1 MFPDRR
7 KGMKPEDIARVC
19 HEANKVYCESIGDMS
34 QPHWEDAPAWQKE
47 SAIAGVK
54 AFVDSPNKNNDKI
67 YEESHNGWLEMKLR
81 DGWTYGE
88 IKDPSK
94 KVHPDMLP
102 YKSLPPEQKF
112 KDRIFTSICRALI

>member
-19 HEANKVYCESIGDMS
+19 HEANKAYCESIGDMS

-67 YEESHNGWLEMKLR
+67 YEESHNGWLEMRLR
-81 DGWTYGE
+81 DGWTYGDV
-88 IKDPSK
+88 KDPER
-94 KVHPDMLP
+94 KVHPCMLP
-102 YKSLPPEQKF
+102 YHSLPNEQKW